1 MIGKNLEIVDY
12 LISVK
17 LNCHSLER
25 TIKWRVFEAFG
36 MVCYHGCE
44 LFQIENRID

>member
-1 MIGKNLEIVDY
+1 MIHKNLEIVDC

-17 LNCHSLER
+17 MDCHSSER
-25 TIKWRVFEAFG
+25 TIKWRMLETFG

-44 LFQIENRID
+44 LFQIEN